1 MAGKMKRRR
10 LTAEEW
16 REVLGRQGESGLGP
30 TAFCRQE
37 GLVLTTFH
45 KWKARLASGEQEAG
59 FVELEAKRGRRASL
73 GHGAG
78 AAARG
83 RAADAGLRM
92 LWESQVR
99 RILAW
104 SEPVDM
110 RKSFDG
116 LVAIVQGV
124 LKEDP
129 LSGTLFVFFN
139 RRGNYLKLVYWDRT
153 GYCLFAKR
161 LEQGRFRLPGAKRKQ
176 DLDTRAFLLLL
187 DGISLGMRRRIG

>member
-1 MAGKMKRRR
+1 
-10 LTAEEW
+10 
-16 REVLGRQGESGLGP
+16 
-30 TAFCRQE
+30 
-37 GLVLTTFH
+37 
-45 KWKARLASGEQEAG
+45 
-59 FVELEAKRGRRASL
+59 
-73 GHGAG
+73 
-78 AAARG
+78 
-83 RAADAGLRM
+83 M
-92 LWESQVR
+92 LWEDQVR

-104 SEPVDM
+104 NEPVDM

-161 LEQGRFRLPGAKRKQ
+161 LEQGRFRLPGTKRKQ
-176 DLDTRAFLLLL
+176 ELDARAFMLLL